1 VATCSLMPSPMATAQ
16 SMATSRAA
24 RATQRA
30 WISKP
35 SMKVSNRILTALF
48 VASGMLHLF
57 NPSAFEWLMP
67 PWLPQ
72 HTILIY
78 VSGVF
83 ELVCAGGLILG
94 QRWAGWLAALV
105 LLAVWPANIWF
116 AFNVAGSGN
125 LWLIVAA
132 WVRLPLQVP
141 LMYFAWK
148 YSQRKTL

>member
-1 VATCSLMPSPMATAQ
+1 
-16 SMATSRAA
+16 
-24 RATQRA
+24 
-30 WISKP
+30 
-35 SMKVSNRILTALF
+35 MKVSNRILTALF
-48 VASGMLHLF
+48 IASGLLHLF

>member
-1 VATCSLMPSPMATAQ
+1 
-16 SMATSRAA
+16 
-24 RATQRA
+24 
-30 WISKP
+30 
-35 SMKVSNRILTALF
+35 MKVSNRILTVLF
-48 VASGMLHLF
+48 VASGLLHLF

-72 HTILIY
+72 HTLLVY
-78 VSGVF
+78 LSGVF
-83 ELVCAGGLILG
+83 ELACAGGLIFK
-94 QRWAGWLAALV
+94 QRWAGWLSALV

-116 AFNVAGSGN
+116 AFSVAGSGN